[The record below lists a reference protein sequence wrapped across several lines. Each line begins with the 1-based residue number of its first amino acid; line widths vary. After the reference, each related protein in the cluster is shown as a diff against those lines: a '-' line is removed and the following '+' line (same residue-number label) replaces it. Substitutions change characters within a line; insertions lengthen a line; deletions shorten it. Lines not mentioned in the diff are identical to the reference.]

1 MTPSPAL
8 ASSPQPSRQPLRG
21 LKIVEF
27 EGLGPGPLA
36 GRILAQAGAE
46 VTLIARPGG
55 NAMSAQLG
63 GADHPM
69 RGGKRLVVIDLKS
82 TEGVA
87 QALELIALADALIEG
102 NRPGVMERLGLA
114 PQVCHARNPKLVY
127 GRMTG
132 WGQTGP
138 LANAAG
144 HDLNYV
150 ALTGLLSLSV
160 RPGERPMLPP
170 TVVGDG
176 AGALG
181 LAYGIVCGVLQARL
195 SGQGT
200 VVDAAIV
207 DITSM
212 LGGLAQWLHGS
223 GALGGVISGLHG
235 EERVPS
241 AFHDSPF
248 YDVYECADGRF
259 ITLGALEP
267 QFYALLLQKLEL
279 SDVDP
284 RAQYDASTWP
294 LLKARFTALFRS
306 RSRDQWSALLEGS
319 DVCFAPVLTLD
330 EAAAHPHNL
339 ARSAFHA
346 APGGGVQA
354 APAPRFSA
362 ASPGRST
369 RG

>member
-8 ASSPQPSRQPLRG
+8 ASSPQPSQQPQRPLSG

-69 RGGKRLVVIDLKS
+69 RGGKQLVVIDLKS
-82 TEGVA
+82 AAGVA
-87 QALELIALADALIEG
+87 QALELIAPADALIEG

-114 PQVCHARNPKLVY
+114 PAVCQARNPKLVY

-138 LANAAG
+138 LAHAAG

-150 ALTGLLSLSV
+150 ALTGLLSLSA

-195 SGQGT
+195 SGRGT

-223 GALGGVISGLHG
+223 GALGGVSNGLHG
-235 EERVPS
+235 DEGVPS

-267 QFYALLLQKLEL
+267 QFYALLLRKLEL

-284 RAQYDASTWP
+284 RAQYDTTTWP
-294 LLKARFTALFRS
+294 VLKARFTALFRS
-306 RSRDQWSALLEGS
+306 RTRDQWSALLEGT

-339 ARSAFHA
+339 ARSAFDA

-354 APAPRFSA
+354 AAAPRFGA
-362 ASPGRST
+362 A
-369 RG
+369 